1 MKKIFPFLAI
11 LFLSSNLLASNYDGE
26 WYGTNPCAYFDQS
39 QDVVLTIKD
48 GKAKVDWGEEFKPT
62 KYRGKV
68 LKNDKLGLNSNAG
81 RIEGKFTS
89 HEELILNEGKDFT
102 NDDGET
108 ISCEFT
114 LNKGAMKE
122 EKTEEQIAEEAAQEQ
137 EEEEKAEV
145 VQSVENIPQWFL
157 IPPDGGKVAAF
168 ATATWESSNLQSA
181 RKFAEN
187 QALESLALTLDSRV
201 TLQINTMI
209 DQVGLNDDETL
220 ATEMTSVGNTTVRE
234 ASTTGYKIEEIDV
247 QTKGTKYVVY
257 ILLKLRF
264 SEADNI
270 LMKQIKSTDTSEG
283 KLKASKAFQELEEAI
298 SQSS

>member
-1 MKKIFPFLAI
+1 MLP
-11 LFLSSNLLASNYDGE
+11 
-26 WYGTNPCAYFDQS
+26 
-39 QDVVLTIKD
+39 
-48 GKAKVDWGEEFKPT
+48 
-62 KYRGKV
+62 
-68 LKNDKLGLNSNAG
+68 
-81 RIEGKFTS
+81 
-89 HEELILNEGKDFT
+89 
-102 NDDGET
+102 
-108 ISCEFT
+108 
-114 LNKGAMKE
+114 
-122 EKTEEQIAEEAAQEQ
+122 
-137 EEEEKAEV
+137 
-145 VQSVENIPQWFL
+145 
-157 IPPDGGKVAAF
+157 
-168 ATATWESSNLQSA
+168 
-181 RKFAEN
+181 
-187 QALESLALTLDSRV
+187 ALESLALTLDSRV

-264 SEADNI
+264 SEADKI

>member
-1 MKKIFPFLAI
+1 MKRIIPFVVIF
-11 LFLSSNLLASNYDGE
+11 FLSSNLLASKYDGE
-26 WYGTNPCAYFDQS
+26 WYGTNPCAYYDQA

-81 RIEGKFTS
+81 RIEGEFIS
-89 HEELILNEGKDFT
+89 HEELILNEGKEFT
-102 NDDGET
+102 NDDAET

-122 EKTEEQIAEEAAQEQ
+122 EKTEEQIAKEAAQE
-137 EEEEKAEV
+137 EEAEI
-145 VQSVENIPQWFL
+145 VQSLENIPQWFL
-157 IPPDGGKVAAF
+157 VPPDGGKIAAF

-187 QALESLALTLDSRV
+187 QALEALALTLDSRV

-264 SEADNI
+264 SEADKI
-270 LMKQIKSTDTSEG
+270 LMKQIKSTDTSES

-298 SQSS
+298 AKAS